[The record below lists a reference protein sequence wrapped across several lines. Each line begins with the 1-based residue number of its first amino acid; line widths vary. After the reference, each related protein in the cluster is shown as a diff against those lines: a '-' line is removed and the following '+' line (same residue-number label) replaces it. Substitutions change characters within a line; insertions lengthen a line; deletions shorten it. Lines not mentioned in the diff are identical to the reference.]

1 MKKSNNSS
9 AVEAQT
15 NKSGKKSSTKAA
27 KAAQAKAVEQAPAE
41 VEAAE
46 DKPAKKVITFKMSYD
61 RYYVF
66 FRGVAPAENIGCG
79 CKTALSALR
88 YAMMMKQKHD
98 AIIDKKA
105 YATLKA
111 EAQKAQAA
119 AQ

>member
-9 AVEAQT
+9 AVEAQAK
-15 NKSGKKSSTKAA
+15 KSGKKSSA
-27 KAAQAKAVEQAPAE
+27 KEAKAVEQAPGE
-41 VEAAE
+41 MEAVQCQ
-46 DKPAKKVITFKMSYD
+46 PAKKVITFKMSYD

-98 AIIDKKA
+98 AIIDNKA

-111 EAQKAQAA
+111 EAKKAQAA